1 MVICRGDFEEVDRF
15 HSYIHMDGEL
25 HDKFRELT
33 GITEKDLSHAPS
45 YEKVMEQVG
54 KKLDEHEVEHIF
66 VWGPDKI
73 VIQRDLVEYR
83 EMISKKSR
91 KIVNRIL
98 RMMKDIEVIYSRKVK
113 LRSIG
118 IANLKYLCG
127 LGNEVCH
134 DALSDAIDLKNV
146 IRHMDTN
153 GCPKYMVEAMRSY
166 LADKELYCRCR
177 RFHEKWDN
185 VPESL
190 LKKSQDV
197 MQELEYMESM
207 EAKAL
212 RDDMLAVCT
221 GEDQVFP
228 TLEEY
233 IEQMV

>member
-1 MVICRGDFEEVDRF
+1 
-15 HSYIHMDGEL
+15 
-25 HDKFRELT
+25 
-33 GITEKDLSHAPS
+33 
-45 YEKVMEQVG
+45 MEQVG

-98 RMMKDIEVIYSRKVK
+98 RMMKDIEVIYSRKLK

-146 IRHMDTN
+146 IRHMDT
-153 GCPKYMVEAMRSY
+153 MDARSI
-166 LADKELYCRCR
+166 
-177 RFHEKWDN
+177 W
-185 VPESL
+185 
-190 LKKSQDV
+190 
-197 MQELEYMESM
+197 
-207 EAKAL
+207 
-212 RDDMLAVCT
+212 
-221 GEDQVFP
+221 
-228 TLEEY
+228 
-233 IEQMV
+233 